1 MPLVCKTVSK
11 PRKPE
16 PDTSAVV
23 CGGLA
28 QTRKNPEGAL
38 TEVITLSG
46 FSTRL
51 VLQP

>member
-1 MPLVCKTVSK
+1 MACLSDPWRLT
-11 PRKPE
+11 
-16 PDTSAVV
+16 
-23 CGGLA
+23 
-28 QTRKNPEGAL
+28 QTRRNPEGAL